1 MSRPPHSPRYLYQD
15 LFSLRARDTHA
26 LGILLESPEEEAL
39 RVTASLPAKRQ
50 REVEALH
57 LLRGMEG
64 LKEARGVRQGQ
75 RDRDREGGEGE
86 GQKWLD
92 YNVILT

>member
-1 MSRPPHSPRYLYQD
+1 M
-15 LFSLRARDTHA
+15 
-26 LGILLESPEEEAL
+26 
-39 RVTASLPAKRQ
+39 
-50 REVEALH
+50 H